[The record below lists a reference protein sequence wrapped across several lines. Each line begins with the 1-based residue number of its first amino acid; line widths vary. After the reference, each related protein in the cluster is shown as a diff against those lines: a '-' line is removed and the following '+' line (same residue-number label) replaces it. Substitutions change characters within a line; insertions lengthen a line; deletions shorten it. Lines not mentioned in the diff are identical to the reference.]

1 VGNGGTVIV
10 LVNKRWKRRQAD
22 FGFDKRQS
30 DDEGE
35 FIKGRE
41 DPRGLASFHFGCG
54 GWTR

>member
-41 DPRGLASFHFGCG
+41 EPRGLASFHFGCG